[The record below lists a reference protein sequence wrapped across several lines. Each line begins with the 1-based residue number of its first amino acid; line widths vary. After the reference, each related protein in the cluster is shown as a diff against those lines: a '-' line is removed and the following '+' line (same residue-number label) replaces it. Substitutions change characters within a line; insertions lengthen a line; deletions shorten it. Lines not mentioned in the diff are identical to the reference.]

1 LDDKPAAQVKP
12 NVIRKT
18 ELFSGD
24 IFLKENSAPMRKD
37 RLISRCLPE
46 FTPIT
51 KSDSNIMDNKMRS
64 QIALYLPSLVRM
76 REWTLLYTIAKDGIS
91 YTTFYANVKD
101 RDNTVI
107 LIKDTKGKVFGA
119 YCSESWRKAMHFY
132 GFGDSFVFNF
142 D

>member
-1 LDDKPAAQVKP
+1 
-12 NVIRKT
+12 
-18 ELFSGD
+18 
-24 IFLKENSAPMRKD
+24 MRKD

-76 REWTLLYTIAKDGIS
+76 REWTLLFTIAKDGIS
-91 YTTFYANVKD
+91 FTTFYANVKD

-107 LIKDTKGKVFGA
+107 LIKDTKGKIFGA

-132 GFGDSFVFNF
+132 GFGDSFVFTF
-142 D
+142 DEDRVI